1 MTGAALTRTDPQ
13 NNLSRYMREIQRFP
27 LLEADHENGLARKFL
42 GDGCAA
48 SMNTLVTSH
57 LRLVA
62 RIAVGYRGYGLPLG
76 ELISEGNIGLLR
88 AVHRFDPD
96 KGYRLATYSM
106 WWIRAAI
113 QEYILHSWS
122 LVKIGTTAAQKKL
135 FFNLRKVKQQMSH
148 LDSGDLPPEMIERIA
163 AKLDVPDYEV
173 VNMDRRLTSPDR
185 SLNVPLA
192 AMAQT
197 EWQDTLTD
205 EGDDQECQ
213 LGDHEQRTVLNAL
226 LQQGLGRLKPREQD
240 ILVQR
245 RLQETPTTLEDLS
258 QRYGISRERVRQIEA
273 RAFEKL
279 RVDMLAALPQDQAP
293 DLLQ

>member
-1 MTGAALTRTDPQ
+1 MTGAALTRSDPQ

-27 LLEADHENGLARKFL
+27 LLEPDHENALARSFL
-42 GDGCAA
+42 GDGDAA
-48 SMNTLVTSH
+48 AMNTLVTSH

-96 KGYRLATYSM
+96 KGFRLATYSM

-148 LDSGDLPPEMIERIA
+148 LDSGDLPPEMVDRIA
-163 AKLDVPDYEV
+163 TKLDVPNYEV
-173 VNMDRRLTSPDR
+173 VNMDRRLSSPDR
-185 SLNVPLA
+185 SLNVPLG

-197 EWQDTLTD
+197 EWQDILAD
-205 EGDDQECQ
+205 ETDDQENM
-213 LGDHEQRTVLNAL
+213 LGRSEQRKSLNFL

-245 RLQETPTTLEDLS
+245 RLRDTPTTLEDLS
-258 QRYGISRERVRQIEA
+258 QHYGISRERVRQIEA

-279 RVDMLAALPQDQAP
+279 RIDMLAALPQDQAA